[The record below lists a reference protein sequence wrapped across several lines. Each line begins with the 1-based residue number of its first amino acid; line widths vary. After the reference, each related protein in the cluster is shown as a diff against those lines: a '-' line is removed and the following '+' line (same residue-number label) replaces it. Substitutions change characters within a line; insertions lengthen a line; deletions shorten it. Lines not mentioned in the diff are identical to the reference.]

1 MINKVILSGRLTDA
15 PELRYTTSGIAV
27 ASFTLA
33 VRRNYDNSYGERD
46 TDFFRII
53 VWRQLAELCQR
64 YLQRGDK
71 PTVIGRLQVRSFTAK
86 DGSDRKAWEIIAE
99 EIDFPAKS
107 SAAAE
112 QPSMEEERPFGA
124 GCFEEAGAE
133 APQNSAEAEN
143 GAEDQQLILF

>member
-124 GCFEEAGAE
+124 GRFEEASEDAPQDDAE
-133 APQNSAEAEN
+133 AD
-143 GAEDQQLILF
+143 DQQLILF

>member
-86 DGSDRKAWEIIAE
+86 DGSDRKVWEIIAE

-112 QPSMEEERPFGA
+112 QPSIEEERPFGA
-124 GCFEEAGAE
+124 GRFEEASADTPQDDAE
-133 APQNSAEAEN
+133 AD
-143 GAEDQQLILF
+143 DQQLMLF

>member
-15 PELRYTTSGIAV
+15 PELRYTNSGIAV

-107 SAAAE
+107 SDVAE
-112 QPSMEEERPFGA
+112 QPSIEEERPFGV
-124 GCFEEAGAE
+124 GRFEEASADTPQDDAE
-133 APQNSAEAEN
+133 AD
-143 GAEDQQLILF
+143 DQQLMLF

>member
-1 MINKVILSGRLTDA
+1 MINKVVLSGRLTDA
-15 PELRYTTSGIAV
+15 PELRYTNSGIAV

-112 QPSMEEERPFGA
+112 QLSIEEERPFGA
-124 GCFEEAGAE
+124 GRFEEASADTPQDDAE
-133 APQNSAEAEN
+133 AD
-143 GAEDQQLILF
+143 DQQLMLF

>member
-1 MINKVILSGRLTDA
+1 MINKVVLSGRLTDA
-15 PELRYTTSGIAV
+15 PELRYTNSGIAV

-86 DGSDRKAWEIIAE
+86 DGSDRKVWEIIAE

-112 QPSMEEERPFGA
+112 QSSIEEERPFGA
-124 GCFEEAGAE
+124 GRFEEASEDVPQDDAE
-133 APQNSAEAEN
+133 AD
-143 GAEDQQLILF
+143 DQQLMLF

>member
-15 PELRYTTSGIAV
+15 PELRYTNSGIAV

-86 DGSDRKAWEIIAE
+86 DGSDRKVWEIIAE

-112 QPSMEEERPFGA
+112 QPSIEEERPFGA
-124 GCFEEAGAE
+124 GRFEEASADTPQDDAE
-133 APQNSAEAEN
+133 AD
-143 GAEDQQLILF
+143 DQQLMLF

>member
-1 MINKVILSGRLTDA
+1 MINKVIVSGRLTDA
-15 PELRYTTSGIAV
+15 PELRYTNSGIAV

-46 TDFFRII
+46 TDFFRVV

-64 YLQRGDK
+64 YLHRGDK

-112 QPSMEEERPFGA
+112 QPSIEEERPFGA
-124 GCFEEAGAE
+124 GRFEEASEDAPQDNAE
-133 APQNSAEAEN
+133 AV
-143 GAEDQQLILF
+143 DQQLMLF

>member
-15 PELRYTTSGIAV
+15 PELRYTNSGIAV

-112 QPSMEEERPFGA
+112 QPSIEEERPFGA
-124 GCFEEAGAE
+124 GRFEEASADVPQDNAE
-133 APQNSAEAEN
+133 AD
-143 GAEDQQLILF
+143 DQQLMLF